1 MDPTCCT
8 PEQLELIGVT
18 AESIAYAFAW
28 GFGSVALFWSFGVV
42 IGAAITVVKKV

>member
-18 AESIAYAFAW
+18 GPQVLLAFVW
-28 GFGSVALFWSFGVV
+28 GFGCVTTSWFLGFVTNIA
-42 IGAAITVVKKV
+42 IAAIKKA